1 VRNGGSDVRRSTTA
15 RSLIKRGSLV
25 LGFALLAGAPLAA
38 ITWAEPASQV
48 TPELITSAVFKDR
61 FSVKTAPESPIEM
74 QLKSKE
80 QVRMYVRRHTYAP
93 GGNTGWHKH
102 PGPVFVLVTKGE
114 LTYYDYDDPEC
125 NGVPVPAGE
134 GFVDDGH
141 GHRVRNETGAPAED
155 ISVIMGPPMGAFR
168 SDLDPALSGCGS

>member
-1 VRNGGSDVRRSTTA
+1 MANRRRTA
-15 RSLIKRGSLV
+15 KSLVKRGSLATGV
-25 LGFALLAGAPLAA
+25 ALLAAAPLAA

-48 TPELITSAVFKDR
+48 TPELITSALFKEP
-61 FSVKTAPESPIEM
+61 FKVKTAPESPIDM
-74 QLKSKE
+74 RLKSKE

-102 PGPVFVLVTKGE
+102 PGPVFVLVTQGT

-125 NGVPVPAGE
+125 SGVPVPAGE

-141 GHRVRNETGAPAED
+141 GHRVRNESGAPAED
-155 ISVIMGPPMGAFR
+155 ISVIMAPPTGPFR
-168 SDLDPALSGCGS
+168 SDLEPTRSGCGS

>member
-1 VRNGGSDVRRSTTA
+1 MSKQRRTA
-15 RSLIKRGSLV
+15 KSLAKRGSLAAGV
-25 LGFALLAGAPLAA
+25 ALLATAPLAA
-38 ITWAEPASQV
+38 ITRAEPASQV
-48 TPELITSAVFKDR
+48 TPELITSALFKEP
-61 FSVKTAPESPIEM
+61 FKVKTAPESTIEM

-80 QVRMYVRRHTYAP
+80 QVRMYLRRHTYAA

-102 PGPVFVLVTKGE
+102 PGPVFVMVTKGT

-125 NGVPVPAGE
+125 NRVHVSAGE

-155 ISVIMGPPMGAFR
+155 ISVIMAPPTGPLR
-168 SDLDPALSGCGS
+168 SDLDPVRSGCGS